1 MKYILAH
8 MKEKKRLTKCE
19 RVCAVRRKITIPKK
33 NPFRCVGNLSKR
45 AEKNGIYGEL
55 KDKYD
60 CMAV

>member
-33 NPFRCVGNLSKR
+33 ILSGVW
-45 AEKNGIYGEL
+45 GIYRNVQKKMVYMEN
-55 KDKYD
+55 
-60 CMAV
+60 